1 MATKIAKAKVSK
13 MEKANGG
20 VIPVSEFLNWWF
32 DEKNGKIN
40 LPFTATKGKNAGKT
54 LRTTGFHSV
63 TSGFNAAVR
72 LYYSLTEEGSLEKFY
87 ETARSKK
94 LISTRPVKMGFMVY
108 PYREDNSSV
117 AIATNNLS
125 EMGLS

>member
-1 MATKIAKAKVSK
+1 MAKIAKTKVSK
-13 MEKANGG
+13 MEKSNGG

-32 DEKNGKIN
+32 DPKNGKIN

-72 LYYSLTEEGSLEKFY
+72 LYYSLNEEGSLEKFY
-87 ETARSKK
+87 ETAKAKK
-94 LISTRPVKMGFMVY
+94 LISTRPVKMGFMVD
-108 PYREDNSSV
+108 PYREENSSLTV
-117 AIATNNLS
+117 GTNNLA